1 MSSGGTKY
9 VTLPAGHDATPVG
22 SVAPAG
28 FGDSAPPAAPAAA
41 APAEAPPAPAEAPA
55 AE

>member
-22 SVAPAG
+22 SVAPPG
-28 FGDSAPPAAPAAA
+28 FGEAGPPPAPTT
-41 APAEAPPAPAEAPA
+41 PPTPNPEAPPAEGS
-55 AE
+55 

>member
-9 VTLPAGHDATPVG
+9 VTLPMGHDTTPVG
-22 SVAPAG
+22 SVAPPG
-28 FGDSAPPAAPAAA
+28 FGAAASPPSGGGGIATPPA
-41 APAEAPPAPAEAPA
+41 AEAPA

>member
-22 SVAPAG
+22 AVAPPG
-28 FGDSAPPAAPAAA
+28 FGDAVPPPPTPPPTTETPPAEGAA
-41 APAEAPPAPAEAPA
+41 
-55 AE
+55 

>member
-22 SVAPAG
+22 LVAPPG
-28 FGDSAPPAAPAAA
+28 FG
-41 APAEAPPAPAEAPA
+41 EAGPSSPPPAPTNPPAPDA
-55 AE
+55 AA